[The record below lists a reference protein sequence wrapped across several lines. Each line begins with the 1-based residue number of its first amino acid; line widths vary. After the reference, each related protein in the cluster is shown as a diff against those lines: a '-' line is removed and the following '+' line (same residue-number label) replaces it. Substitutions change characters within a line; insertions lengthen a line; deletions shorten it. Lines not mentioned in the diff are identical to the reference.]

1 MKKTLLVLLAAVGMT
16 ANVYASE
23 KTVSSR
29 LYLETPTKIQNVLCT
44 NGEMKVVHS
53 MNRYQYEIEDGK
65 LVEYKFSVQNGMI
78 VTVKTIID

>member
-1 MKKTLLVLLAAVGMT
+1 MKKILLILLAVVGMT

-29 LYLETPTKIQNVLCT
+29 LYLETPTKIQSVLCE
-44 NGEMKVVHS
+44 NGEMTLVYEMGK
-53 MNRYQYEIEDGK
+53 YQYAIEDGK
-65 LVEYKFSVQNGMI
+65 LVEYKFSVQHGAI